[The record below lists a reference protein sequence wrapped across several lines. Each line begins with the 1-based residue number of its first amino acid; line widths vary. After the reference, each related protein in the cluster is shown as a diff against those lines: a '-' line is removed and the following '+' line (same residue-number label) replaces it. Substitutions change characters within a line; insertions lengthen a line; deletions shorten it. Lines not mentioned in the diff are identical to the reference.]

1 MKVFFSSVRSFI
13 KKTVLL
19 LAVHFL
25 LYGYASNSF
34 AGYREDRLVVWI
46 NLEEASDHLKVNK
59 VIENF
64 IISRRVDKE
73 CGVRWRDGGSILYM
87 KKRPHQITNKL
98 IREVFIQK
106 KKAALQRLNY
116 LLKSF
121 RSPEDEVQDGLDGVM
136 VYSNNNGPHMMNF
149 VANRKT
155 IKTYPLALKGSI
167 PTAQDIEDAFCILL
181 PSITRAP

>member
-1 MKVFFSSVRSFI
+1 MKISFLPAFSLL

-19 LAVHFL
+19 LAAHYL

-34 AGYREDRLVVWI
+34 AGYREDRLVVWV
-46 NLEEASDHLKVNK
+46 NLEEASDHLNVNK

-64 IISRRVDKE
+64 IISRRVDTE

-87 KKRPHQITNKL
+87 KKRPHQITNDL
-98 IREVFIQK
+98 IREVFIQRK
-106 KKAALQRLNY
+106 KTALQRLNY

-121 RSPEDEVQDGLDGVM
+121 RSPEDGVQDGLDGVM

-149 VANRKT
+149 ITKRKT
-155 IKTYPLALKGSI
+155 IKAYPLALKDST
-167 PTAQDIEDAFCILL
+167 PTTQDIEDAFCILL
-181 PSITRAP
+181 PPITRAP